1 LDVGGGYNPR
11 VYKRMLRRLRRKLED
26 YARFSLDLLGG
37 VEGSPDVVE
46 SVRARLEE
54 LIASGGLEQRDVDK
68 AKAVLEFL
76 RSAPGWQV
84 ELFRKALNKELS
96 RRAAKSSKG
105 QVKRSQVGEWRRTLK
120 EIRRLK
126 DRLRGYADYVL
137 DIVGDLDDSVDLVDQ
152 VRDNLELLLGRE
164 DTIIPDVVEFPSG
177 EKYNARTILEFI
189 KNAPPWQL
197 DMFRKALEKE
207 LYRRRRLQEDIR
219 RIEEALEKYI
229 EERGVHVPF
238 HIIEFERIAC
248 FEGKCHYMFKVEIGS
263 KRFLDEF
270 EGTLEEL
277 IDLFKGIVDVE
288 AENVEKLVS
297 KAERERRRAVG
308 ELRGFQELLIELE
321 KHIYGNAILTISGH
335 KLARPRQWEGL
346 SDEVITAL
354 NMGLQKVGELEIIKW
369 DASRLKENLVVY
381 GADPEFWPEFYK
393 WLSNSL
399 KKSKTISI
407 LLRSFTKKVDET
419 TGLPIKEIRGYI
431 VSLEGNKIKYHQ
443 LTARE
448 LLEAYTRDPE
458 TGKRIEP
465 EPAVIF
471 CGPGDEKIYPTP

>member
-1 LDVGGGYNPR
+1 
-11 VYKRMLRRLRRKLED
+11 M
-26 YARFSLDLLGG
+26 
-37 VEGSPDVVE
+37 
-46 SVRARLEE
+46 
-54 LIASGGLEQRDVDK
+54 
-68 AKAVLEFL
+68 
-76 RSAPGWQV
+76 
-84 ELFRKALNKELS
+84 
-96 RRAAKSSKG
+96 
-105 QVKRSQVGEWRRTLK
+105 
-120 EIRRLK
+120 
-126 DRLRGYADYVL
+126 
-137 DIVGDLDDSVDLVDQ
+137 
-152 VRDNLELLLGRE
+152 
-164 DTIIPDVVEFPSG
+164 
-177 EKYNARTILEFI
+177 
-189 KNAPPWQL
+189 
-197 DMFRKALEKE
+197 
-207 LYRRRRLQEDIR
+207 RRLQEDIR

-238 HIIEFERIAC
+238 HIIEFDRIAC

-288 AENVEKLVS
+288 AENVEKLIS

-308 ELRGFQELLIELE
+308 ELRGFQELLVELE

-431 VSLEGNKIKYHQ
+431 VSLEGNNIKYHQ